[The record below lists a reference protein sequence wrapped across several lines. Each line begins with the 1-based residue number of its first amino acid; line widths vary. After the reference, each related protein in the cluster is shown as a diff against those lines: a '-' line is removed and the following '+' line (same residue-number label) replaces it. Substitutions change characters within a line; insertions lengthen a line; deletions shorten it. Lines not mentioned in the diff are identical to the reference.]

1 MTIQIQEYLIH
12 PSKAFNHPSIP
23 TIFHRMRVLQ
33 LHAEFFEYEPVTR
46 EIEEKYADQDVSLD
60 KVRLQDLV
68 VTLVAIEEGDDI
80 AIVKF
85 AAQDIKRYMQGI
97 KNNKLLIYPYSH
109 LSSNLASPQQA
120 LEIMNKMKEETMKE
134 DIEVKRAPFGW
145 TKSFS
150 VKVKAHPLAENF
162 RTYDK
167 SSITK
172 YSDKESGSLSK
183 IALNNSGTGI
193 SSALS
198 AEDSLRSQWF
208 VLKPD
213 GNMTPLKEYK
223 YSSNQS
229 NLKSLIS
236 YEIEKRRAVDEIPP
250 HVKLMRKLA
259 IADYEPASDSGNMR
273 FYPKGRL
280 IKSLIEQYVTK
291 MVSDYGGIEIET
303 PIMYD
308 SKHPSLESYFNRFPA
323 RQYNIATDHG
333 KHYFLRFAAC
343 FGQFLMAKDLL
354 ISYKNL
360 PLRLYEL
367 TRYSFRREKAG
378 EIVGLKRLRAFSMPD
393 CHAFCRNMEEAKSE
407 LLKRFDL
414 SITVLND
421 LGIST
426 SGDIEMAIRFTET
439 CFEENKDI
447 IIELARKFDRPVL
460 VELWKERFFYF
471 ILKWEFNFIDN
482 QGKASALSTDQIDIE
497 NSKRYN
503 ITFVDEDGSRKYPV
517 ILHNSPSGAIERVIY
532 ALLEKA
538 AKSSKTGEK
547 PTLPLWL
554 SPTQMRLIP
563 VTSNH
568 TAYCKEIADA
578 LSKKYIRV
586 DLDDRDE
593 SVGKKIRDAEMEWI
607 NYIVVIGDTEVE
619 ESKFQI
625 RDRLNP
631 NERRTMTIDGL
642 ADEITNKTADKPY
655 LPLNL
660 PMLLSKRPQF
670 TG

>member
-1 MTIQIQEYLIH
+1 M
-12 PSKAFNHPSIP
+12 A
-23 TIFHRMRVLQ
+23 
-33 LHAEFFEYEPVTR
+33 R
-46 EIEEKYADQDVSLD
+46 EIQAEYADQDVSQER
-60 KVRLQDLV
+60 VRFQDLV
-68 VTLVAIEEGDDI
+68 VVLIAVEEGDES
-80 AIVKF
+80 ATVLF
-85 AAQDIKRYMQGI
+85 AAKDIKQYMQRI

-120 LEIMNKMKEETMKE
+120 LEIMNMMKEETMKA
-134 DIEVKRAPFGW
+134 DIIVMRAPFGW

-162 RTYDK
+162 RIYDK
-167 SSITK
+167 DSISK
-172 YSDKESGSLSK
+172 YSDKVEVSQPSSISSDSRNGV
-183 IALNNSGTGI
+183 

-208 VLKPD
+208 VMKPD
-213 GNMTPLKEYK
+213 GEMIPLNEYR
-223 YSSNQS
+223 YSNDEF

-236 YEIEKRRAVDEIPP
+236 YDIEKRRAVDEIPP
-250 HVKLMRKLA
+250 HVRLMQKLG

-291 MVSDYGGIEIET
+291 MVTDYGGIEIET

-354 ISYKNL
+354 ISYKSL

-367 TRYSFRREKAG
+367 TRYSFRREKTG

-414 SITVLND
+414 SVAVLND

-426 SGDIEMAIRFTET
+426 STDIEMAIRFTED
-439 CFEENKDI
+439 CLRDNKDMI
-447 IIELARKFDRPVL
+447 VELARKFNRPVL
-460 VELWKERFFYF
+460 VEVWKERFFYF
-471 ILKWEFNFIDN
+471 ILKWEFNFLDN

-517 ILHNSPSGAIERVIY
+517 ILHNSPSGAIERVIF

-538 AKSSKTGEK
+538 AKNSRTGNK
-547 PTLPLWL
+547 PILPLWL
-554 SPTQMRLIP
+554 SPTQLRLIP
-563 VTSNH
+563 VASDH
-568 TAYCKEIADA
+568 IGYCQEIADVI
-578 LSKKYIRV
+578 SKKRIRT
-586 DLDDRDE
+586 DLDDRDL

-607 NYIVVIGDTEVE
+607 NYIIVIGDAEVKE
-619 ESKFQI
+619 EKFQV

-631 NERRTMTIDGL
+631 SERRILTIDEL
-642 ADEITNKTADKPY
+642 VNEITNKTADKPY

-660 PMLLSKRPQF
+660 PMLLTRRPQF
-670 TG
+670 VS

>member
-1 MTIQIQEYLIH
+1 M
-12 PSKAFNHPSIP
+12 
-23 TIFHRMRVLQ
+23 
-33 LHAEFFEYEPVTR
+33 
-46 EIEEKYADQDVSLD
+46 
-60 KVRLQDLV
+60 RLQDLV

-80 AIVKF
+80 SVVKF

-120 LEIMNKMKEETMKE
+120 LVIMNMMKEETMKE

-183 IALNNSGTGI
+183 TALNNSGTDI

-213 GNMTPLKEYK
+213 GNMIPLKEYK
-223 YSSNQS
+223 YLNNQS

-250 HVKLMRKLA
+250 HVKLMRKLV

-367 TRYSFRREKAG
+367 TRYSFRREKTG
-378 EIVGLKRLRAFSMPD
+378 EVVGLKRLRAFSMPD

-414 SITVLND
+414 STTVLND

-426 SGDIEMAIRFTET
+426 SSDIEMAIRFTEN
-439 CFEENKDI
+439 CFQENKDM

-471 ILKWEFNFIDN
+471 ILKWEFNFIDS

-503 ITFVDEDGSRKYPV
+503 ITFVDEDGSKKYPV

-568 TAYCKEIADA
+568 TAYCKEIADT

-619 ESKFQI
+619 EAKFQI
-625 RDRLNP
+625 RDRLNLS
-631 NERRTMTIDGL
+631 ERRTMTIDGL
-642 ADEITNKTADKPY
+642 ANEITNKTADKPY

>member
-1 MTIQIQEYLIH
+1 
-12 PSKAFNHPSIP
+12 
-23 TIFHRMRVLQ
+23 MRVLQ
-33 LHAEFFEYEPVTR
+33 LHAELFEYEPVTR
-46 EIEEKYADQDVSLD
+46 EIDEEYADQDVSLD

-80 AIVKF
+80 SVVKF
-85 AAQDIKRYMQGI
+85 AAQDIKRYLQGI

-120 LEIMNKMKEETMKE
+120 LEIMNRMKEETMKE

-172 YSDKESGSLSK
+172 YSDKESDSLSK
-183 IALNNSGTGI
+183 TALNSSDTGI

-213 GNMTPLKEYK
+213 GNMIPLKEYK
-223 YSSNQS
+223 YSNNQS

-291 MVSDYGGIEIET
+291 MVIDYGGIEIET

-367 TRYSFRREKAG
+367 TRYSFRREKTG
-378 EIVGLKRLRAFSMPD
+378 EVVGLKRLRAFSMPD

-414 SITVLND
+414 STTVLND

-426 SGDIEMAIRFTET
+426 SSDIEMAIRFTEN
-439 CFEENKDI
+439 CFQENKDM

-471 ILKWEFNFIDN
+471 ILKWEFNFIDS
-482 QGKASALSTDQIDIE
+482 QGKAAALSTDQIDIE

-503 ITFVDEDGSRKYPV
+503 ITFVDEDGSKKYPV

-568 TAYCKEIADA
+568 TAYCKEIADT

-607 NYIVVIGDTEVE
+607 NYIVVIGDTEVKE
-619 ESKFQI
+619 AKFQI

-631 NERRTMTIDGL
+631 SERRAMTIDGL

-670 TG
+670 TS

>member
-1 MTIQIQEYLIH
+1 
-12 PSKAFNHPSIP
+12 
-23 TIFHRMRVLQ
+23 MRVLQ
-33 LHAEFFEYEPVTR
+33 LHAELFEYEPVTR
-46 EIEEKYADQDVSLD
+46 EIDEEYADQDVSLD

-80 AIVKF
+80 SVVKF

-120 LEIMNKMKEETMKE
+120 LVIMNMMKEETMKE

-183 IALNNSGTGI
+183 TALNNSGTGI

-213 GNMTPLKEYK
+213 GIMIPLKEYK
-223 YSSNQS
+223 YSNNQS

-367 TRYSFRREKAG
+367 TRYSFRREKTG

-414 SITVLND
+414 STTVLND

-426 SGDIEMAIRFTET
+426 SGDIEMAIRFTEN
-439 CFEENKDI
+439 CFQENKDM

-471 ILKWEFNFIDN
+471 ILKWEFNFIDS
-482 QGKASALSTDQIDIE
+482 QGKAAALSTDQIDIE

-503 ITFVDEDGSRKYPV
+503 ITFVDEDGSKKYPV

-568 TAYCKEIADA
+568 TAYCKEIADT
-578 LSKKYIRV
+578 LSKKYVRV

-619 ESKFQI
+619 EAKFQI
-625 RDRLNP
+625 RDRLNLS
-631 NERRTMTIDGL
+631 ERRTMTIDGL
-642 ADEITNKTADKPY
+642 ADEIKNKTADKPY

>member
-1 MTIQIQEYLIH
+1 
-12 PSKAFNHPSIP
+12 
-23 TIFHRMRVLQ
+23 MRVLQ

-46 EIEEKYADQDVSLD
+46 EIEEKYADQDVSRD
-60 KVRLQDLV
+60 KVRFQDLV

-80 AIVKF
+80 AIVKI
-85 AAQDIKRYMQGI
+85 AAHDIKRYMQGI

-109 LSSNLASPQQA
+109 LSSNLASPQHA
-120 LEIMNKMKEETMKE
+120 LEIMNMMKEETMKE
-134 DIEVKRAPFGW
+134 DIEVDRAPFGW

-167 SSITK
+167 SSITQ

-213 GNMTPLKEYK
+213 GNMIPLKEYK
-223 YSSNQS
+223 YLSNQS

-367 TRYSFRREKAG
+367 TRYSFRREKTG
-378 EIVGLKRLRAFSMPD
+378 EVVGLKRLRAFSMPD
-393 CHAFCRNMEEAKSE
+393 CHAFCRDMKEAKSE

-414 SITVLND
+414 STTVLND

-439 CFEENKDI
+439 CLQENKDM

-538 AKSSKTGEK
+538 AKSSKTGNK
-547 PTLPLWL
+547 PMLPLWL

-607 NYIVVIGDTEVE
+607 NYIVVIGDTEVVE
-619 ESKFQI
+619 AKFQI

-631 NERRTMTIDGL
+631 NKRRNMTIDGL

>member
-1 MTIQIQEYLIH
+1 
-12 PSKAFNHPSIP
+12 
-23 TIFHRMRVLQ
+23 MRVLQ
-33 LHAEFFEYEPVTR
+33 LHAELFEYEPVTR
-46 EIEEKYADQDVSLD
+46 EIDEEYADQDVSLD

-80 AIVKF
+80 SVVKF

-120 LEIMNKMKEETMKE
+120 LAIMNMMKEETMKE

-183 IALNNSGTGI
+183 TALNNSGTGI

-213 GNMTPLKEYK
+213 GNMIPLKEYK
-223 YSSNQS
+223 YLNNQS

-367 TRYSFRREKAG
+367 TRYSFRREKTG
-378 EIVGLKRLRAFSMPD
+378 EVVGLKRLRAFSMPD

-414 SITVLND
+414 STTVLND

-426 SGDIEMAIRFTET
+426 SSDIEMAIRFTEN
-439 CFEENKDI
+439 CFQENKDM

-471 ILKWEFNFIDN
+471 ILKWEFNFIDS

-503 ITFVDEDGSRKYPV
+503 ITFVDEDGSKKYPV

-547 PTLPLWL
+547 PILPLWL

-568 TAYCKEIADA
+568 TAYCKEIADT

-619 ESKFQI
+619 EAKFQI
-625 RDRLNP
+625 RDRLNLS
-631 NERRTMTIDGL
+631 ERRTMTIDGL
-642 ADEITNKTADKPY
+642 ANEITNKTADKPY

>member
-1 MTIQIQEYLIH
+1 
-12 PSKAFNHPSIP
+12 
-23 TIFHRMRVLQ
+23 MRVLQ
-33 LHAEFFEYEPVTR
+33 LHTEFFEYEPVAR
-46 EIEEKYADQDVSLD
+46 EIQEKYADQDVSREP
-60 KVRLQDLV
+60 VRLQDLV
-68 VTLVAIEEGDDI
+68 VILVAVEEGDEL
-80 AIVKF
+80 AIVKA
-85 AAQDIKRYMQGI
+85 AAQDIKEYMQRI

-120 LEIMNKMKEETMKE
+120 LEIISLLKEVTMKE
-134 DIEVKRAPFGW
+134 DIEVRRAPFGW

-162 RTYDK
+162 RIYDK

-172 YSDKESGSLSK
+172 DSDKEDSSLSNT
-183 IALNNSGTGI
+183 ALINAGTPI

-208 VLKPD
+208 VMKPD
-213 GNMTPLKEYK
+213 GDMIPLNEYQ
-223 YSSNQS
+223 YSNKQI
-229 NLKSLIS
+229 NLKSLIR
-236 YEIEKRRAVDEIPP
+236 YEIEKRRIVDEIPP
-250 HVKLMRKLA
+250 HVKLMRKLG

-291 MVSDYGGIEIET
+291 MVREYGGIEIET

-367 TRYSFRREKAG
+367 TRYSFRREKTG
-378 EIVGLKRLRAFSMPD
+378 ELVGLKRLRAFSMPD
-393 CHAFCRNMEEAKSE
+393 CHAFCRDMKEAKSE

-414 SITVLND
+414 STTVLND

-426 SGDIEMAIRFTET
+426 SNDIEMAIRFTED
-439 CFEENKDI
+439 CLRDNKDM
-447 IIELARKFDRPVL
+447 IIELARKFNRPVL
-460 VELWKERFFYF
+460 VEVWKERFFYF

-517 ILHNSPSGAIERVIY
+517 ILHNSPSGAIERVIF

-538 AKSSKTGEK
+538 AKSSKTGDK

-554 SPTQMRLIP
+554 SPTQLRLIP
-563 VTSNH
+563 VTSSH
-568 TAYCKEIADA
+568 TGYCKEISDA
-578 LSKKYIRV
+578 ISNKSIRV
-586 DLDDRDE
+586 DIDDRDE
-593 SVGKKIRDAEMEWI
+593 SVGKKIRDAEMEWV
-607 NYIVVIGDTEVE
+607 NYIVVIGDSEVE
-619 ESKFQI
+619 EARFQI

-631 NERRTMTIDGL
+631 NERRTMTMDGL
-642 ADEITNKTADKPY
+642 VNEITNKTVDKPY

-660 PMLLSKRPQF
+660 PLLLSKRPQF
-670 TG
+670 VS

>member
-1 MTIQIQEYLIH
+1 
-12 PSKAFNHPSIP
+12 
-23 TIFHRMRVLQ
+23 MRVLQ
-33 LHAEFFEYEPVTR
+33 LHAEFFEYEPVAR
-46 EIEEKYADQDVSLD
+46 EIQAKYADQNVSQEE
-60 KVRLQDLV
+60 VRLQDLV
-68 VTLVAIEEGDDI
+68 VILVAVEEGDEL
-80 AIVKF
+80 AIVKA
-85 AAQDIKRYMQGI
+85 AAQDIKEYMRRI

-120 LEIMNKMKEETMKE
+120 LEIMNLMKEETRKE
-134 DIEVKRAPFGW
+134 DIEVRRAPFGW

-162 RTYDK
+162 RIYDK

-172 YSDKESGSLSK
+172 YSDEEGSSLSK
-183 IALNNSGTGI
+183 TALIDDETAI

-198 AEDSLRSQWF
+198 AEDSLRSKWF
-208 VLKPD
+208 VMKPD
-213 GNMTPLKEYK
+213 GEMIPLNEYQ
-223 YSSNQS
+223 YSNNQI
-229 NLKSLIS
+229 NLKSLIR
-236 YEIEKRRAVDEIPP
+236 YEIEKRRTVDEIPP
-250 HVKLMRKLA
+250 HVKLMRKLG

-291 MVSDYGGIEIET
+291 MVTAYGGIEIET

-367 TRYSFRREKAG
+367 TRYSFRREKTG
-378 EIVGLKRLRAFSMPD
+378 ELVGLKRLRAFSMPD
-393 CHAFCRNMEEAKSE
+393 CHAFCRDMQEAKSE

-414 SITVLND
+414 STTVLNE

-426 SGDIEMAIRFTET
+426 SNDIEMAIRFTEASLRD
-439 CFEENKDI
+439 NKDM
-447 IIELARKFDRPVL
+447 IIELSRKFNRPVL
-460 VELWKERFFYF
+460 VEVWNERFFYF

-497 NSKRYN
+497 NSERYN

-517 ILHNSPSGAIERVIY
+517 ILHNSPSGAIERVIF

-538 AKSSKTGEK
+538 AKSSKTGNK

-568 TAYCKEIADA
+568 TGYCKEIADA
-578 LSKKYIRV
+578 ISNKSIRV
-586 DLDDRDE
+586 DIDDRDE

-607 NYIVVIGDTEVE
+607 NYIVVVGDTEVE
-619 ESKFQI
+619 EARFQI

-631 NERRTMTIDGL
+631 SERMTMTMDGL
-642 ADEITNKTADKPY
+642 VNEITNKTADKPY

-660 PMLLSKRPQF
+660 PLLLSKRPQF
-670 TG
+670 AS

>member
-1 MTIQIQEYLIH
+1 
-12 PSKAFNHPSIP
+12 
-23 TIFHRMRVLQ
+23 MRVLQ
-33 LHAEFFEYEPVTR
+33 LHAELFEYEPVTR
-46 EIEEKYADQDVSLD
+46 EIDEEYADQDVSLD

-80 AIVKF
+80 SVVKF

-120 LEIMNKMKEETMKE
+120 LAIMNMMKEETMKE

-183 IALNNSGTGI
+183 TALNNSGTGI

-208 VLKPD
+208 VLKPE
-213 GNMTPLKEYK
+213 GNMIPLKEYK
-223 YSSNQS
+223 YLNNQS

-236 YEIEKRRAVDEIPP
+236 YEIDKRRAVDEIPP

-367 TRYSFRREKAG
+367 TRYSFRREKTG
-378 EIVGLKRLRAFSMPD
+378 EVVGLKRLRAFSMPD

-414 SITVLND
+414 STTVLND

-426 SGDIEMAIRFTET
+426 SSDIEMAIRFTEN
-439 CFEENKDI
+439 CYQENKDM

-471 ILKWEFNFIDN
+471 ILKWEFNFIDS

-503 ITFVDEDGSRKYPV
+503 ITFVDEDGSKKYPV

-532 ALLEKA
+532 ALLEKG

-568 TAYCKEIADA
+568 TAYCKEIADT

-586 DLDDRDE
+586 DLDDREE

-619 ESKFQI
+619 EAKFQI

-631 NERRTMTIDGL
+631 SERRTMTIDGL

>member
-1 MTIQIQEYLIH
+1 
-12 PSKAFNHPSIP
+12 
-23 TIFHRMRVLQ
+23 MRVLQ
-33 LHAEFFEYEPVTR
+33 LHAELFEYEPVTR
-46 EIEEKYADQDVSLD
+46 EIDEEYADQDVSLD

-80 AIVKF
+80 SVVKF

-120 LEIMNKMKEETMKE
+120 LAIMNMMKEETMKE
-134 DIEVKRAPFGW
+134 NIEVKRAPFGW

-183 IALNNSGTGI
+183 TALNNSGTGI

-213 GNMTPLKEYK
+213 GNMIPLKEYK
-223 YSSNQS
+223 YLNNQS

-367 TRYSFRREKAG
+367 TRYSFRREKTG
-378 EIVGLKRLRAFSMPD
+378 EVVGLKRLRAFSMPD

-414 SITVLND
+414 STTVLND

-426 SGDIEMAIRFTET
+426 SSDIEMAIRFTEN
-439 CFEENKDI
+439 CFQENKDM

-471 ILKWEFNFIDN
+471 ILKWEFNFIDS

-503 ITFVDEDGSRKYPV
+503 ITFVDEDGSKKYPV

-568 TAYCKEIADA
+568 TAYCKEIADT

-619 ESKFQI
+619 EAKFQI
-625 RDRLNP
+625 RDRLNLS
-631 NERRTMTIDGL
+631 ERRTMTIDGL
-642 ADEITNKTADKPY
+642 ANEITNKTADKPY

>member
-1 MTIQIQEYLIH
+1 
-12 PSKAFNHPSIP
+12 
-23 TIFHRMRVLQ
+23 MRVLQ
-33 LHAEFFEYEPVTR
+33 LHAELFEYEPVTR
-46 EIEEKYADQDVSLD
+46 EIDEEYADQDVSLD

-80 AIVKF
+80 SVVKF

-120 LEIMNKMKEETMKE
+120 LAIMNMMKEETMKE

-172 YSDKESGSLSK
+172 YSDKEGGSLSK
-183 IALNNSGTGI
+183 TALNNSGTGI

-213 GNMTPLKEYK
+213 GNMIPLKEYK
-223 YSSNQS
+223 YLNNQS

-367 TRYSFRREKAG
+367 TRYSFRREKTG
-378 EIVGLKRLRAFSMPD
+378 EVVGLKRLRAFSMPD

-414 SITVLND
+414 STTVLND

-426 SGDIEMAIRFTET
+426 SSDIEMAIRFTEN
-439 CFEENKDI
+439 CFQENKDM

-471 ILKWEFNFIDN
+471 ILKWEFNFIDS

-503 ITFVDEDGSRKYPV
+503 ITFVDEDGSKKYPV

-568 TAYCKEIADA
+568 TAYCKEIADT

-619 ESKFQI
+619 EAKFQI
-625 RDRLNP
+625 RDRLNLS
-631 NERRTMTIDGL
+631 ERRTMTIDGL

>member
-1 MTIQIQEYLIH
+1 
-12 PSKAFNHPSIP
+12 
-23 TIFHRMRVLQ
+23 MRVLQ

-46 EIEEKYADQDVSLD
+46 EIDEEYADQDVSLD

-80 AIVKF
+80 SVVKF

-120 LEIMNKMKEETMKE
+120 LVIMNMMKEETMKE

-183 IALNNSGTGI
+183 TALNNSGAGI

-213 GNMTPLKEYK
+213 GNMIPLKEYK
-223 YSSNQS
+223 YLNNQS

-291 MVSDYGGIEIET
+291 MVCDYGGIEIET

-367 TRYSFRREKAG
+367 TRYSFRREKTG
-378 EIVGLKRLRAFSMPD
+378 EVVGLKRLRAFSMPD

-414 SITVLND
+414 STTVLND

-426 SGDIEMAIRFTET
+426 SSDIEMAIRFTEN
-439 CFEENKDI
+439 CFQENKDM

-471 ILKWEFNFIDN
+471 ILKWEFNFIDS

-503 ITFVDEDGSRKYPV
+503 ITFVDEDGSKKYPV

-568 TAYCKEIADA
+568 TAYCKEIADT

-619 ESKFQI
+619 EAKFQI
-625 RDRLNP
+625 RDRLNLS
-631 NERRTMTIDGL
+631 ERRTMTIDGL

>member
-1 MTIQIQEYLIH
+1 M
-12 PSKAFNHPSIP
+12 
-23 TIFHRMRVLQ
+23 IFPLSN
-33 LHAEFFEYEPVTR
+33 LLP
-46 EIEEKYADQDVSLD
+46 
-60 KVRLQDLV
+60 
-68 VTLVAIEEGDDI
+68 
-80 AIVKF
+80 
-85 AAQDIKRYMQGI
+85 QDIKRYMQGI

-120 LEIMNKMKEETMKE
+120 LAIMNMMKEETMKE

-183 IALNNSGTGI
+183 TALNNSGTGI

-213 GNMTPLKEYK
+213 GNMIPLKEYK
-223 YSSNQS
+223 YLNNQS

-333 KHYFLRFAAC
+333 KHYFLRFATC

-367 TRYSFRREKAG
+367 TRYSFRREKTG
-378 EIVGLKRLRAFSMPD
+378 EVVGLKRLRAFSMPD

-414 SITVLND
+414 STTVLND

-426 SGDIEMAIRFTET
+426 SSDIEMAIRFTEN
-439 CFEENKDI
+439 CFQENKDM

-471 ILKWEFNFIDN
+471 ILKWEFNFIDS

-503 ITFVDEDGSRKYPV
+503 ITFVDEDGSKKYPV

-568 TAYCKEIADA
+568 TAYCKEIADT

-619 ESKFQI
+619 EAKFQI
-625 RDRLNP
+625 RDRLNLS
-631 NERRTMTIDGL
+631 ERRTMTIDGL

>member
-1 MTIQIQEYLIH
+1 
-12 PSKAFNHPSIP
+12 
-23 TIFHRMRVLQ
+23 MRVLQ
-33 LHAEFFEYEPVTR
+33 LHAELFEYEPVTR
-46 EIEEKYADQDVSLD
+46 EIDEEYADQDVSLD

-80 AIVKF
+80 SVVKF

-120 LEIMNKMKEETMKE
+120 LAIMNMMKEETMKE

-183 IALNNSGTGI
+183 TALNNSGTGI

-213 GNMTPLKEYK
+213 GNMIPLKEYK
-223 YSSNQS
+223 YLNNQS

-367 TRYSFRREKAG
+367 TRYSFRRKKTG
-378 EIVGLKRLRAFSMPD
+378 EVVGLKRLRAFSMPD

-414 SITVLND
+414 STTVLND

-426 SGDIEMAIRFTET
+426 SSDIEMAIRFTEN
-439 CFEENKDI
+439 CFQENKDM

-471 ILKWEFNFIDN
+471 ILKWEFNFIDS

-503 ITFVDEDGSRKYPV
+503 ITFVDEDGSKKYPV

-568 TAYCKEIADA
+568 TAYCKEIADT

-619 ESKFQI
+619 EAKFQI
-625 RDRLNP
+625 RDRLNLS
-631 NERRTMTIDGL
+631 ERRTMTIDGL
-642 ADEITNKTADKPY
+642 ANEITNKTADKPY

>member
-1 MTIQIQEYLIH
+1 
-12 PSKAFNHPSIP
+12 
-23 TIFHRMRVLQ
+23 MRVLQ
-33 LHAEFFEYEPVTR
+33 LHAEFFEYEPVAR
-46 EIEEKYADQDVSLD
+46 EIEEKYADQDVSCD
-60 KVRLQDLV
+60 KVRFQDLV

-80 AIVKF
+80 AIVKI
-85 AAQDIKRYMQGI
+85 AAHDIKRYMQGI

-109 LSSNLASPQQA
+109 LSSNLASPQHA
-120 LEIMNKMKEETMKE
+120 LEIMNMMKEETMKE
-134 DIEVKRAPFGW
+134 DIEVNRAPFGW

-167 SSITK
+167 GSITQ

-193 SSALS
+193 STALS

-213 GNMTPLKEYK
+213 GNMIPLKEYK

-229 NLKSLIS
+229 NLKSLIN

-367 TRYSFRREKAG
+367 TRYSFRREKTG
-378 EIVGLKRLRAFSMPD
+378 EVVGLKRLRAFSMPD
-393 CHAFCRNMEEAKSE
+393 CHAFCRDIKEAKSE

-414 SITVLND
+414 STTVLND

-439 CFEENKDI
+439 CLQENKDM

-554 SPTQMRLIP
+554 SPTQTRLIP

-568 TAYCKEIADA
+568 TAYCKEIADT
-578 LSKKYIRV
+578 LTKKYIRV

-593 SVGKKIRDAEMEWI
+593 SVGKKIRDAEMDWI

-642 ADEITNKTADKPY
+642 ADEITNKTAGKPY

>member
-1 MTIQIQEYLIH
+1 
-12 PSKAFNHPSIP
+12 
-23 TIFHRMRVLQ
+23 MRVLQ
-33 LHAEFFEYEPVTR
+33 LHAELFEYEPVTR
-46 EIEEKYADQDVSLD
+46 EIDEEYADQDVSLD

-80 AIVKF
+80 SVVKF

-120 LEIMNKMKEETMKE
+120 LAIMNMMKEETMKE
-134 DIEVKRAPFGW
+134 NIEVKRAPFGW

-183 IALNNSGTGI
+183 TALNNSGTGI
-193 SSALS
+193 SSAVS

-213 GNMTPLKEYK
+213 GNMIPLKEYK
-223 YSSNQS
+223 YLNNQS

-367 TRYSFRREKAG
+367 TRYSFRREKTG
-378 EIVGLKRLRAFSMPD
+378 EVVGLKRLRAFSMPD

-414 SITVLND
+414 STTVLND

-426 SGDIEMAIRFTET
+426 SSDIEMAIRFTEN
-439 CFEENKDI
+439 CFQENKDM

-471 ILKWEFNFIDN
+471 ILKWEFNFIDS

-503 ITFVDEDGSRKYPV
+503 ITFVDEDGSKKYPV

-568 TAYCKEIADA
+568 TAYCKEIADT

-619 ESKFQI
+619 EEKFQI
-625 RDRLNP
+625 RDRLNLSG
-631 NERRTMTIDGL
+631 RRTMTIDGL
-642 ADEITNKTADKPY
+642 ANEITNKTADKPY

>member
-1 MTIQIQEYLIH
+1 MKPEGNLI
-12 PSKAFNHPSIP
+12 P
-23 TIFHRMRVLQ
+23 
-33 LHAEFFEYEPVTR
+33 
-46 EIEEKYADQDVSLD
+46 
-60 KVRLQDLV
+60 
-68 VTLVAIEEGDDI
+68 
-80 AIVKF
+80 
-85 AAQDIKRYMQGI
+85 
-97 KNNKLLIYPYSH
+97 
-109 LSSNLASPQQA
+109 LS
-120 LEIMNKMKEETMKE
+120 
-134 DIEVKRAPFGW
+134 
-145 TKSFS
+145 
-150 VKVKAHPLAENF
+150 
-162 RTYDK
+162 
-167 SSITK
+167 
-172 YSDKESGSLSK
+172 
-183 IALNNSGTGI
+183 
-193 SSALS
+193 
-198 AEDSLRSQWF
+198 
-208 VLKPD
+208 
-213 GNMTPLKEYK
+213 EYK
-223 YSSNQS
+223 YSNKQI
-229 NLKSLIS
+229 NLNNLIK

-250 HVKLMRKLA
+250 HVKLMRKLG

-291 MVSDYGGIEIET
+291 MVRDYGGIEIET

-323 RQYNIATDHG
+323 RQYNIAADHG

-367 TRYSFRREKAG
+367 TRYSFRREKTG

-393 CHAFCRNMEEAKSE
+393 CHAFCRDMEEAKLE

-414 SITVLND
+414 STTVLND

-426 SGDIEMAIRFTET
+426 TSDIEMAVRFTEA
-439 CFEENKDI
+439 CLHDNKDM
-447 IIELARKFDRPVL
+447 IIELARKFNRPVL
-460 VELWKERFFYF
+460 VEVWKERFFYF

-503 ITFVDEDGSRKYPV
+503 ITYVDEDGSRKYPV

-538 AKSSKTGEK
+538 AKSSKTGSK
-547 PTLPLWL
+547 SSLPLWL
-554 SPTQMRLIP
+554 SPTQLRLIP

-568 TAYCKEIADA
+568 IGYCTELADA
-578 LSKKYIRV
+578 ISSKHVRV

-607 NYIVVIGDTEVE
+607 NYIVVIGDTEVKE
-619 ESKFQI
+619 AKIQV
-625 RDRLNP
+625 RDRLAP
-631 NERRTMTIDGL
+631 SERRTMTMDSL
-642 ADEITNKTADKPY
+642 VNEIAIRTADKPY
-655 LPLNL
+655 MPLNL

-670 TG
+670 VS

>member
-1 MTIQIQEYLIH
+1 
-12 PSKAFNHPSIP
+12 
-23 TIFHRMRVLQ
+23 MRVLQ
-33 LHAEFFEYEPVTR
+33 LHAELFEYEPVTR
-46 EIEEKYADQDVSLD
+46 EIDEEYADQDVSLD

-80 AIVKF
+80 SVVKF

-120 LEIMNKMKEETMKE
+120 LAIMNMMKEETMKE

-183 IALNNSGTGI
+183 TALNNSGTGI

-213 GNMTPLKEYK
+213 GNMIPLKEYK
-223 YSSNQS
+223 YLNNQS

-367 TRYSFRREKAG
+367 TRYSFRREKTG
-378 EIVGLKRLRAFSMPD
+378 EVVGLKRLRAFSMPD

-414 SITVLND
+414 STTVLND

-426 SGDIEMAIRFTET
+426 SSDIEMAIRFTEN
-439 CFEENKDI
+439 CFQENKDM

-471 ILKWEFNFIDN
+471 ILKWEFNFIDS

-503 ITFVDEDGSRKYPV
+503 ITFVDEDGSKKYPV

-568 TAYCKEIADA
+568 TAYCKEIADT
-578 LSKKYIRV
+578 LSKKHIRV

-619 ESKFQI
+619 EAKFQI
-625 RDRLNP
+625 RDRLNLS
-631 NERRTMTIDGL
+631 ERRTMTIDGL
-642 ADEITNKTADKPY
+642 ANEITNKTADKPY

>member
-1 MTIQIQEYLIH
+1 
-12 PSKAFNHPSIP
+12 
-23 TIFHRMRVLQ
+23 MRVLQ
-33 LHAEFFEYEPVTR
+33 LHAELFEYEPVTR
-46 EIEEKYADQDVSLD
+46 EIDEEYADQDVSLD

-80 AIVKF
+80 SVVKF

-120 LEIMNKMKEETMKE
+120 LAIMNMMKEETMKE

-183 IALNNSGTGI
+183 TALNNSGTGM

-213 GNMTPLKEYK
+213 GNMIPLKEYK
-223 YSSNQS
+223 YLNNQS

-236 YEIEKRRAVDEIPP
+236 YEIDKRRAVDEIPP

-367 TRYSFRREKAG
+367 TRYSFRREKTG
-378 EIVGLKRLRAFSMPD
+378 EVVGLKRLRAFSMPD
-393 CHAFCRNMEEAKSE
+393 CHAFCRNMVEAKSE

-414 SITVLND
+414 STTVLND

-426 SGDIEMAIRFTET
+426 SSDIEMAIRFTEN
-439 CFEENKDI
+439 CYQENKDM

-471 ILKWEFNFIDN
+471 ILKWEFNFIDS

-503 ITFVDEDGSRKYPV
+503 ITFVDEDGSKKYPV

-568 TAYCKEIADA
+568 TAYCKEIADT

-586 DLDDRDE
+586 DLDDREE

-619 ESKFQI
+619 EAKFQI

-631 NERRTMTIDGL
+631 SERRTMPIDGL

>member
-1 MTIQIQEYLIH
+1 
-12 PSKAFNHPSIP
+12 
-23 TIFHRMRVLQ
+23 MRVLQ
-33 LHAEFFEYEPVTR
+33 LHAEFFEYEPVSR
-46 EIEEKYADQDVSLD
+46 EIQEKYADQDVSRET
-60 KVRLQDLV
+60 VRLQDLV
-68 VTLVAIEEGDDI
+68 VILVAVEEGDEL
-80 AIVKF
+80 AIVRA
-85 AAQDIKRYMQGI
+85 AAQDIKEYMRRI

-120 LEIMNKMKEETMKE
+120 LEIMNLMKEETMKE
-134 DIEVKRAPFGW
+134 DIEVRRAPFGW

-162 RTYDK
+162 RIYDK

-172 YSDKESGSLSK
+172 YSDKEGSSLSNT
-183 IALNNSGTGI
+183 ALTNAGTAI

-208 VLKPD
+208 VMKPD
-213 GNMTPLKEYK
+213 GEMIPLKEYQ
-223 YSSNQS
+223 YSNKQI
-229 NLKSLIS
+229 NLKSLIR
-236 YEIEKRRAVDEIPP
+236 YEIEKRRTVDETPP
-250 HVKLMRKLA
+250 HVKLMRKLG

-291 MVSDYGGIEIET
+291 MVRDYGGIEIET

-367 TRYSFRREKAG
+367 TRYSFRREKTG
-378 EIVGLKRLRAFSMPD
+378 ELVGLKRLRAFSMPD
-393 CHAFCRNMEEAKSE
+393 CHAFCRDMKEAKSE

-414 SITVLND
+414 STTVLND

-426 SGDIEMAIRFTET
+426 TNDIEMAIRFTED
-439 CFEENKDI
+439 CLRDNKDM
-447 IIELARKFDRPVL
+447 IIELVRKFNRPVL
-460 VELWKERFFYF
+460 VEVWKERFFYF
-471 ILKWEFNFIDN
+471 ILKWEFNYIDN

-517 ILHNSPSGAIERVIY
+517 ILHNSPSGAIERVIF

-538 AKSSKTGEK
+538 AKSSKTGDK

-554 SPTQMRLIP
+554 SPTHMRLIP

-568 TAYCKEIADA
+568 TGYCKEIADA
-578 LSKKYIRV
+578 ISNKPVRV
-586 DLDDRDE
+586 DIDDRDE

-607 NYIVVIGDTEVE
+607 NYIVVVGDTEVE
-619 ESKFQI
+619 EARFQI

-631 NERRTMTIDGL
+631 SERKTMTMDGL
-642 ADEITNKTADKPY
+642 VTEITNKTADKPY
-655 LPLNL
+655 QPLNL
-660 PMLLSKRPQF
+660 HLLLSKRPQF
-670 TG
+670 VS

>member
-1 MTIQIQEYLIH
+1 
-12 PSKAFNHPSIP
+12 
-23 TIFHRMRVLQ
+23 MRVLQ
-33 LHAEFFEYEPVTR
+33 LHAELFEYEPVTR
-46 EIEEKYADQDVSLD
+46 EIDEEYADQDVSLD

-80 AIVKF
+80 SVVKF

-120 LEIMNKMKEETMKE
+120 LAIMNMMKEETMKE

-183 IALNNSGTGI
+183 TALNNSGTGI

-213 GNMTPLKEYK
+213 GNMIPLKEYK
-223 YSSNQS
+223 YLNNQS

-367 TRYSFRREKAG
+367 TRYSFRREKTG
-378 EIVGLKRLRAFSMPD
+378 EVVGLKRLRAFSMPD

-414 SITVLND
+414 STTVLND

-426 SGDIEMAIRFTET
+426 SSDIEMAIRFTEN
-439 CFEENKDI
+439 CFQENKDM

-471 ILKWEFNFIDN
+471 ILKWEFNFIDS

-503 ITFVDEDGSRKYPV
+503 ISFVDEDGSKKYPV

-568 TAYCKEIADA
+568 TAYCKEIADT

-619 ESKFQI
+619 EAKFQI
-625 RDRLNP
+625 RDRLNLS
-631 NERRTMTIDGL
+631 ERRTMTIDGL

>member
-1 MTIQIQEYLIH
+1 
-12 PSKAFNHPSIP
+12 
-23 TIFHRMRVLQ
+23 MRVLQ
-33 LHAEFFEYEPVTR
+33 LHAELFEYEPVTR
-46 EIEEKYADQDVSLD
+46 EIDEEYADQDVSLD

-80 AIVKF
+80 SVVKF

-120 LEIMNKMKEETMKE
+120 LAIMNMMKEETMKE
-134 DIEVKRAPFGW
+134 GIEVKRAPFGW

-172 YSDKESGSLSK
+172 YSDKESGSLSMT
-183 IALNNSGTGI
+183 ALNNSGTGI

-213 GNMTPLKEYK
+213 GNMIPLKEYK
-223 YSSNQS
+223 YLNNQS

-367 TRYSFRREKAG
+367 TRYSFRREKTG
-378 EIVGLKRLRAFSMPD
+378 EVVGLKRLRAFSMPD

-414 SITVLND
+414 STTVLND

-426 SGDIEMAIRFTET
+426 SSDIEMAIRFTEN
-439 CFEENKDI
+439 CFQENKDM

-471 ILKWEFNFIDN
+471 ILKWEFNFIDS

-503 ITFVDEDGSRKYPV
+503 ISFVDEDGSKKYPV

-568 TAYCKEIADA
+568 TAYCKEIADT

-619 ESKFQI
+619 EAKFQI
-625 RDRLNP
+625 RDRLNLS
-631 NERRTMTIDGL
+631 ERRTMTIDGL

>member
-1 MTIQIQEYLIH
+1 
-12 PSKAFNHPSIP
+12 
-23 TIFHRMRVLQ
+23 MRVLQ
-33 LHAEFFEYEPVTR
+33 LHAELFEYEPVTR
-46 EIEEKYADQDVSLD
+46 EIDEEYADQDVSLD

-80 AIVKF
+80 SVVKF

-120 LEIMNKMKEETMKE
+120 LAIMNMMKEETMKE

-183 IALNNSGTGI
+183 TALNNSGTGI

-213 GNMTPLKEYK
+213 GNMIPLKEYK
-223 YSSNQS
+223 YLNNQS

-367 TRYSFRREKAG
+367 TRYSFRREKTG
-378 EIVGLKRLRAFSMPD
+378 EVVGLKRLRAFSMPD

-414 SITVLND
+414 STTVLND

-426 SGDIEMAIRFTET
+426 SSDIEMAIRFTEN
-439 CFEENKDI
+439 CFQENKDM

-471 ILKWEFNFIDN
+471 ILKWEFNFIDS

-503 ITFVDEDGSRKYPV
+503 ITFVDEDGSKKYPV

-568 TAYCKEIADA
+568 TAYCKEIADT

-586 DLDDRDE
+586 DLDDREE

-619 ESKFQI
+619 EAKFQI

-631 NERRTMTIDGL
+631 SERRTMTIDGL

-660 PMLLSKRPQF
+660 PMLVSKRPQF

>member
-1 MTIQIQEYLIH
+1 
-12 PSKAFNHPSIP
+12 
-23 TIFHRMRVLQ
+23 MRILQ
-33 LHAEFFEYEPVTR
+33 LHAEFFEYEPVAR
-46 EIEEKYADQDVSLD
+46 EIQEKYADRDVSREQV
-60 KVRLQDLV
+60 KFQDLV
-68 VTLVAIEEGDDI
+68 VILVAVEEGDELTV
-80 AIVKF
+80 VKF
-85 AAQDIKRYMQGI
+85 AAKDIKQYMRRI
-97 KNNKLLIYPYSH
+97 KSNKLLIYPYSH

-120 LEIMNKMKEETMKE
+120 LEIINLMKEETMKE
-134 DIEVKRAPFGW
+134 HIVVSRAPFGW

-150 VKVKAHPLAENF
+150 VKIKAHPLAENF
-162 RTYDK
+162 RIYDK
-167 SSITK
+167 STISK
-172 YSDKESGSLSK
+172 YSDKEGIPFSN
-183 IALNNSGTGI
+183 IELNNEGAGI
-193 SSALS
+193 SDALS
-198 AEDSLRSQWF
+198 AEDSLQSQWF
-208 VLKPD
+208 VMKPD
-213 GNMTPLKEYK
+213 GNMISLNEYK
-223 YSSNQS
+223 YSSNQL
-229 NLKSLIS
+229 NFKSLIT
-236 YEIEKRRAVDEIPP
+236 YEIDKRRAVDEIPP
-250 HVKLMRKLA
+250 HVKLMRKLG

-291 MVSDYGGIEIET
+291 MVIDYGGIEIET

-367 TRYSFRREKAG
+367 TRYSFRREKTG

-393 CHAFCRNMEEAKSE
+393 CHAFCRDMEEAKSE

-414 SITVLND
+414 STTVLNG

-426 SGDIEMAIRFTET
+426 TNDIEMAVRFTEA
-439 CFEENKDI
+439 CLHDNKGT
-447 IIELARKFDRPVL
+447 IIELARRFNRPVL
-460 VELWKERFFYF
+460 VEVWKERFFYF

-503 ITFVDEDGSRKYPV
+503 ITYVDENGARKYPV

-538 AKSSKTGEK
+538 AKSSKTGVK

-563 VTSNH
+563 VTSSH
-568 TAYCKEIADA
+568 TGYCKEIANR
-578 LSKKYIRV
+578 LSNNRIRV

-607 NYIVVIGDTEVE
+607 NYIIVIGDTEVE
-619 ESKFQI
+619 QARYQI
-625 RDRLNP
+625 RNRLDP
-631 NERRTMTIDGL
+631 NERMTMTLESLIE
-642 ADEITNKTADKPY
+642 EISNKTADKPY

-670 TG
+670 VS

>member
-1 MTIQIQEYLIH
+1 
-12 PSKAFNHPSIP
+12 
-23 TIFHRMRVLQ
+23 MRVLQ
-33 LHAEFFEYEPVTR
+33 LHAELFEYEPVTR
-46 EIEEKYADQDVSLD
+46 EIDEEYADQDVSLD

-80 AIVKF
+80 SVVKF

-120 LEIMNKMKEETMKE
+120 LAIMNMMKEETMKE

-183 IALNNSGTGI
+183 TALNNSGTGI

-213 GNMTPLKEYK
+213 GNMIPLKEYK
-223 YSSNQS
+223 YLNNQS

-291 MVSDYGGIEIET
+291 MVIDYGGIEIET

-367 TRYSFRREKAG
+367 TRYSFRREKTG
-378 EIVGLKRLRAFSMPD
+378 EVVGLKRLRAFSMPD

-414 SITVLND
+414 STTVLND

-426 SGDIEMAIRFTET
+426 SSDIEMAIRFTEN
-439 CFEENKDI
+439 CYQENKDM

-471 ILKWEFNFIDN
+471 ILKWEFNFIDS

-503 ITFVDEDGSRKYPV
+503 ITFVDEDGSKKYPV

-568 TAYCKEIADA
+568 TAYCKEIADT

-586 DLDDRDE
+586 DLDDREE

-619 ESKFQI
+619 EAKFQI
-625 RDRLNP
+625 RDRLNLS
-631 NERRTMTIDGL
+631 ERRTMTIDGL
-642 ADEITNKTADKPY
+642 ADEITNKTTDKPY

>member
-1 MTIQIQEYLIH
+1 
-12 PSKAFNHPSIP
+12 
-23 TIFHRMRVLQ
+23 MRVLQ
-33 LHAEFFEYEPVTR
+33 LHADFFEYEPVAR
-46 EIEEKYADQDVSLD
+46 EIQEEYADQAVSREKVSLH
-60 KVRLQDLV
+60 DLV
-68 VTLVAIEEGDDI
+68 VILVAVEEGDDS

-85 AAQDIKRYMQGI
+85 AAQEIKKYMQRI
-97 KNNKLLIYPYSH
+97 KNSKLLVYPYSH
-109 LSSNLASPQQA
+109 LSSNLASPRKA
-120 LEIMNKMKEETMKE
+120 LEIVNSMKEEVMKE
-134 DIEVKRAPFGW
+134 GLEVRRAPFGW

-150 VKVKAHPLAENF
+150 VRVKAHPLAENF
-162 RTYDK
+162 RVYDK
-167 SSITK
+167 RSVGS
-172 YSDKESGSLSK
+172 YSEKKSHELSNTSP
-183 IALNNSGTGI
+183 INSGATI

-208 VLKPD
+208 VMKPD
-213 GNMTPLKEYK
+213 GNMIPLKEYK
-223 YSSNQS
+223 DLKKQI
-229 NLKSLIS
+229 NLNSLIS
-236 YEIEKRRAVDEIPP
+236 YEIEKRRAIDEIPP
-250 HVKLMRKLA
+250 HVKLMRKLG

-280 IKSLIEQYVTK
+280 VKALIEQYVTK
-291 MVSDYGGIEIET
+291 MVGNYGGIEIET

-367 TRYSFRREKAG
+367 TRYSFRREKTG
-378 EIVGLKRLRAFSMPD
+378 ELVGLKRLRAFSMPD
-393 CHAFCRNMEEAKSE
+393 CHAFCRDMEQAKSE

-414 SITVLND
+414 STTVLNN

-426 SGDIEMAIRFTET
+426 ANDIEMAIRFTES
-439 CFEENKDI
+439 CLRDNKNL
-447 IIELARKFDRPVL
+447 IIELAGKFGRPIL
-460 VELWKERFFYF
+460 VEVWKERFFYF

-503 ITFVDEDGSRKYPV
+503 ITFVDEDGSKKYPV

-538 AKSSKTGEK
+538 AKSSKTGSK

-554 SPTQMRLIP
+554 SPTQLRLIP
-563 VTSNH
+563 VTANH
-568 TAYCKEIADA
+568 TDYCKEIAIGI
-578 LSKKYIRV
+578 SNKRIRV

-593 SVGKKIRDAEMEWI
+593 SVGKKIRDAEVEWI
-607 NYIVVIGDTEVE
+607 NYIVVIGDIEMKE
-619 ESKFQI
+619 ERFQI

-631 NERRTMTIDGL
+631 KERRMMTIEGL
-642 ADEITNKTADKPY
+642 TNEIINETAGKPY

-660 PMLLSKRPQF
+660 PMLLSERPLF
-670 TG
+670 VS

>member
-1 MTIQIQEYLIH
+1 
-12 PSKAFNHPSIP
+12 
-23 TIFHRMRVLQ
+23 MRVLQ
-33 LHAEFFEYEPVTR
+33 LHAEFFEYEPVSR
-46 EIEEKYADQDVSLD
+46 EIQEKYADQDVSRET
-60 KVRLQDLV
+60 VRLQDLV
-68 VTLVAIEEGDDI
+68 VILVAVEEGDEL
-80 AIVKF
+80 AIVRA
-85 AAQDIKRYMQGI
+85 AAQDIKEYMRRI

-120 LEIMNKMKEETMKE
+120 LEIMNLMKEETMKE
-134 DIEVKRAPFGW
+134 DIEVRRAPFGW

-162 RTYDK
+162 RIYDK

-172 YSDKESGSLSK
+172 YSDKEGSSLSNTTLTN
-183 IALNNSGTGI
+183 AGTII

-208 VLKPD
+208 VMKPD
-213 GNMTPLKEYK
+213 GEMIPLKEYQ
-223 YSSNQS
+223 YSNKQI
-229 NLKSLIS
+229 NLKSLIR
-236 YEIEKRRAVDEIPP
+236 YEIEKRRTVDETPP
-250 HVKLMRKLA
+250 HVKLMRKLG

-291 MVSDYGGIEIET
+291 MVRDYGGIEIET

-367 TRYSFRREKAG
+367 TRYSFRREKTG
-378 EIVGLKRLRAFSMPD
+378 ELVGLKRLRAFSMPD
-393 CHAFCRNMEEAKSE
+393 CHAFCRDMKEAKSE

-414 SITVLND
+414 STTVLND

-426 SGDIEMAIRFTET
+426 TNDIEMAIRFTED
-439 CFEENKDI
+439 CLRDNKDM
-447 IIELARKFDRPVL
+447 IIEVVRKFNRPVL
-460 VELWKERFFYF
+460 VEVWKERFFYF
-471 ILKWEFNFIDN
+471 ILKWEFNYIDN

-517 ILHNSPSGAIERVIY
+517 ILHNSPSGAIERVIF

-538 AKSSKTGEK
+538 AKSSKTGDK

-554 SPTQMRLIP
+554 SPTHMRLIP

-568 TAYCKEIADA
+568 TGYCKEIADA
-578 LSKKYIRV
+578 ISNKPVRV
-586 DLDDRDE
+586 DIDDRDE

-607 NYIVVIGDTEVE
+607 NYIVVVGDTEVE
-619 ESKFQI
+619 EARFQI

-631 NERRTMTIDGL
+631 SERKTMTMDGL
-642 ADEITNKTADKPY
+642 VNEITNKTADKPY
-655 LPLNL
+655 QPLNL
-660 PMLLSKRPQF
+660 PLLLSKRPQF
-670 TG
+670 VS

>member
-1 MTIQIQEYLIH
+1 
-12 PSKAFNHPSIP
+12 
-23 TIFHRMRVLQ
+23 MRVLQ
-33 LHAEFFEYEPVTR
+33 LHAELFEYEPVTR
-46 EIEEKYADQDVSLD
+46 EIDEEYADQDVSLD

-80 AIVKF
+80 SVVKF

-120 LEIMNKMKEETMKE
+120 LAIMNMMKEETMKE
-134 DIEVKRAPFGW
+134 NIEVKRAPFGW

-172 YSDKESGSLSK
+172 YSDKESGSLSQT
-183 IALNNSGTGI
+183 ALNNSGTGI
-193 SSALS
+193 SSAVS

-213 GNMTPLKEYK
+213 GNMIPLKEYK
-223 YSSNQS
+223 YLNNQS

-367 TRYSFRREKAG
+367 TRYSFRREKTG
-378 EIVGLKRLRAFSMPD
+378 EVVGLKRLRAFSMPD

-414 SITVLND
+414 STTVLNG

-426 SGDIEMAIRFTET
+426 SSDIEMAIRFTEN
-439 CFEENKDI
+439 CFQENKDM

-471 ILKWEFNFIDN
+471 ILKWEFNFIDS

-503 ITFVDEDGSRKYPV
+503 ITFVDEDGSKKYPV

-568 TAYCKEIADA
+568 TAYCKEIADT

-619 ESKFQI
+619 EEKFQI
-625 RDRLNP
+625 RDRLNLS
-631 NERRTMTIDGL
+631 ERRTMTIDGL
-642 ADEITNKTADKPY
+642 ANEITNKTADKPY

>member
-1 MTIQIQEYLIH
+1 
-12 PSKAFNHPSIP
+12 
-23 TIFHRMRVLQ
+23 MRVLQ

-46 EIEEKYADQDVSLD
+46 EIEEKYADQDVSREN
-60 KVRLQDLV
+60 VRLQDLV
-68 VTLVAIEEGDDI
+68 VIFVAVEEGDEL

-85 AAQDIKRYMQGI
+85 AAQDIKQYMRRI
-97 KNNKLLIYPYSH
+97 KNNNLLIYPYSH
-109 LSSNLASPQQA
+109 LSSNLASPQHA
-120 LEIMNKMKEETMKE
+120 LEIMNLMKEETMKE
-134 DIEVKRAPFGW
+134 DIVVRRAPFGW

-150 VKVKAHPLAENF
+150 VKVKGHPLAENF
-162 RTYDK
+162 RIYDK
-167 SSITK
+167 SSITE
-172 YSDKESGSLSK
+172 YSDEEGSSLSNT
-183 IALNNSGTGI
+183 ALIDSGTGI

-208 VLKPD
+208 VMNPD
-213 GNMTPLKEYK
+213 GDMIPLNEYK
-223 YSSNQS
+223 YSNKQI
-229 NLKSLIS
+229 NLKSLIR

-250 HVKLMRKLA
+250 HVKLMRKLG

-367 TRYSFRREKAG
+367 TRYSFRREKTG

-393 CHAFCRNMEEAKSE
+393 CHAFCRDMEEAKLE

-414 SITVLND
+414 SHTVLNE

-426 SGDIEMAIRFTET
+426 CNDIEMAIRLTEA
-439 CFEENKDI
+439 CLQDNKDM
-447 IIELARKFDRPVL
+447 IIELARKFARPVL
-460 VELWKERFFYF
+460 VEVWKERFFYF

-538 AKSSKTGEK
+538 AKSSKTGDK
-547 PTLPLWL
+547 PSLPLWL

-568 TAYCKEIADA
+568 TGYCKEIADGI
-578 LSKKYIRV
+578 SNKRIRV

-607 NYIVVIGDTEVE
+607 NYIVVIGDAEVKE
-619 ESKFQI
+619 ARFQI

-631 NERRTMTIDGL
+631 SERRTMTMDGL
-642 ADEITNKTADKPY
+642 VNEITNKTADKPY
-655 LPLNL
+655 LPVNL

-670 TG
+670 VS

>member
-1 MTIQIQEYLIH
+1 
-12 PSKAFNHPSIP
+12 
-23 TIFHRMRVLQ
+23 MRILQ
-33 LHAEFFEYEPVTR
+33 LHAEFFEYEPVAR
-46 EIEEKYADQDVSLD
+46 EILAKYADQNVSQE
-60 KVRLQDLV
+60 KVRFQNLV
-68 VTLVAIEEGDDI
+68 VVLVAVEEGDEL
-80 AIVKF
+80 ATVEF
-85 AAQDIKRYMQGI
+85 AAQDIKQYMQRI

-120 LEIMNKMKEETMKE
+120 LEIMNMMKEETMKE
-134 DIEVKRAPFGW
+134 DIRVMRAPFGW

-162 RTYDK
+162 RIYDK
-167 SSITK
+167 DSISK
-172 YSDKESGSLSK
+172 YSDKVKVSQPSSVSSYSP
-183 IALNNSGTGI
+183 NGI

-208 VLKPD
+208 VMKPD
-213 GNMTPLKEYK
+213 GEMIPLNEYR
-223 YSSNQS
+223 YSDEEFNF
-229 NLKSLIS
+229 KSLIR

-250 HVKLMRKLA
+250 HVRLMRKLG

-291 MVSDYGGIEIET
+291 VVTDYGGIEIET

-354 ISYKNL
+354 ISYKSL

-367 TRYSFRREKAG
+367 TRYSFRREKTG
-378 EIVGLKRLRAFSMPD
+378 EIVGLKRLRAFTMPD

-414 SITVLND
+414 SVAVLND

-426 SGDIEMAIRFTET
+426 STDIEMAIRFTED
-439 CFEENKDI
+439 CLRDNKDMI
-447 IIELARKFDRPVL
+447 VELARKFNRPVL
-460 VELWKERFFYF
+460 VEVWKERFFYF
-471 ILKWEFNFIDN
+471 ILKWEFNFLDN
-482 QGKASALSTDQIDIE
+482 QEKASALSTDQIDIE

-503 ITFVDEDGSRKYPV
+503 ITFVDEDGSKKYPI
-517 ILHNSPSGAIERVIY
+517 ILHNSPSGAIERVIF

-538 AKSSKTGEK
+538 AKNSRAGIK
-547 PTLPLWL
+547 PILPLWL
-554 SPTQMRLIP
+554 SPTQLRLIP
-563 VTSNH
+563 VASDH
-568 TAYCKEIADA
+568 IGYCQEIADVI
-578 LSKKYIRV
+578 SKKRIRT
-586 DLDDRDE
+586 DLDDRDL
-593 SVGKKIRDAEMEWI
+593 SVGKKIRDAEVEWI
-607 NYIVVIGDTEVE
+607 NYIIVIGDAEVE
-619 ESKFQI
+619 EEKFQV

-631 NERRTMTIDGL
+631 NERRILTIDEL
-642 ADEITNKTADKPY
+642 VNEITNKTSDKPY

-660 PMLLSKRPQF
+660 PMLLTRRPQF
-670 TG
+670 VS

>member
-1 MTIQIQEYLIH
+1 
-12 PSKAFNHPSIP
+12 
-23 TIFHRMRVLQ
+23 MRVLQ
-33 LHAEFFEYEPVTR
+33 LHAEFFEYEPVAR
-46 EIEEKYADQDVSLD
+46 EIQDKYADRDVS
-60 KVRLQDLV
+60 KEQVRLQDLV
-68 VTLVAIEEGDDI
+68 VILVAVEEGDEI
-80 AIVKF
+80 AVVKF
-85 AAQDIKRYMQGI
+85 AAQDIKQYMQRI

-120 LEIMNKMKEETMKE
+120 LEIINLMKEETMKE
-134 DIEVKRAPFGW
+134 DIVVRRAPFGW

-162 RTYDK
+162 RIYDK
-167 SSITK
+167 STISK
-172 YSDKESGSLSK
+172 YPDKEGIPLSNTELSNEG
-183 IALNNSGTGI
+183 AGV

-198 AEDSLRSQWF
+198 AEDSLQSQWF
-208 VLKPD
+208 VMTPD
-213 GNMTPLKEYK
+213 GNMIPLNEYK
-223 YSSNQS
+223 YSNKQF
-229 NLKSLIS
+229 NLKSLIT

-250 HVKLMRKLA
+250 HVKLMRKLG

-280 IKSLIEQYVTK
+280 LKSLIERYVTK

-323 RQYNIATDHG
+323 RQYNIASDHG

-367 TRYSFRREKAG
+367 TRYSFRREKTG

-393 CHAFCRNMEEAKSE
+393 CHAFCRDMEEAKSE

-414 SITVLND
+414 STTVLND

-426 SGDIEMAIRFTET
+426 TNDIEMAIRFTEA
-439 CFEENKDI
+439 CLHDNKGT
-447 IIELARKFDRPVL
+447 IIELARRFNRPVL
-460 VELWKERFFYF
+460 VEVWKERFFYF

-503 ITFVDEDGSRKYPV
+503 ITYVDEDGTRKYPV

-538 AKSSKTGEK
+538 AKSSKTGLK

-554 SPTQMRLIP
+554 SPTQLRLIP
-563 VTSNH
+563 VTSGH
-568 TAYCKEIADA
+568 TAYCKEITNG
-578 LSKKYIRV
+578 LSNKRIRV

-607 NYIVVIGDTEVE
+607 NYIVVVGDTEVE
-619 ESKFQI
+619 EARFQI
-625 RDRLNP
+625 RNRLNP
-631 NERRTMTIDGL
+631 SERMNMTLEGL
-642 ADEITNKTADKPY
+642 VAEISNQTADKPY

-670 TG
+670 AS

>member
-1 MTIQIQEYLIH
+1 
-12 PSKAFNHPSIP
+12 
-23 TIFHRMRVLQ
+23 MRVLQ
-33 LHAEFFEYEPVTR
+33 LHAELFEYEPVTR
-46 EIEEKYADQDVSLD
+46 EIDEEYADQDVSLD

-80 AIVKF
+80 SVVKF

-120 LEIMNKMKEETMKE
+120 LAIMNMMKEETMKE

-183 IALNNSGTGI
+183 TALNNSGTGI

-213 GNMTPLKEYK
+213 GNMIPLKEYK
-223 YSSNQS
+223 YLNNQS

-367 TRYSFRREKAG
+367 TRYSFRREKTG
-378 EIVGLKRLRAFSMPD
+378 EVVGLKRLRAFSMPD

-414 SITVLND
+414 STTVLND

-426 SGDIEMAIRFTET
+426 SSDIEMAIRFTEN
-439 CFEENKDI
+439 CFQENKDM

-471 ILKWEFNFIDN
+471 ILKWEFNFIDS

-503 ITFVDEDGSRKYPV
+503 ITFVDEDGSKKYPV

-568 TAYCKEIADA
+568 TAYCKEIADT

-619 ESKFQI
+619 EAKFQI
-625 RDRLNP
+625 RDRLNLS
-631 NERRTMTIDGL
+631 ERRTMTIDGL

>member
-1 MTIQIQEYLIH
+1 
-12 PSKAFNHPSIP
+12 
-23 TIFHRMRVLQ
+23 MRVLQ

-46 EIEEKYADQDVSLD
+46 EIEEEYADQDVSRD
-60 KVRLQDLV
+60 KVRFQDLV
-68 VTLVAIEEGDDI
+68 VTLVAVEEGDDI
-80 AIVKF
+80 AIVKL
-85 AAQDIKRYMQGI
+85 AAHDIKRYMQGI

-109 LSSNLASPQQA
+109 LSSNLASPQHA
-120 LEIMNKMKEETMKE
+120 LEIMNMIKEETMKE
-134 DIEVKRAPFGW
+134 DIEVNRAPFGW

-183 IALNNSGTGI
+183 TALNNSGTDV

-213 GNMTPLKEYK
+213 GNMIPLKEYK

-367 TRYSFRREKAG
+367 TRYSFRREKTG

-393 CHAFCRNMEEAKSE
+393 CHAFCRDMEEAKSE

-414 SITVLND
+414 STTVLND

-439 CFEENKDI
+439 CLQENKDM

-578 LSKKYIRV
+578 LSKKFIRV

-619 ESKFQI
+619 EAKFQI

-631 NERRTMTIDGL
+631 SERRTMTIDGL

>member
-1 MTIQIQEYLIH
+1 
-12 PSKAFNHPSIP
+12 
-23 TIFHRMRVLQ
+23 MRVLQ
-33 LHAEFFEYEPVTR
+33 LHAELFEYEPVTR
-46 EIEEKYADQDVSLD
+46 EIDEEYADQDVSLD
-60 KVRLQDLV
+60 KVRLQDIV

-80 AIVKF
+80 SVVKF

-120 LEIMNKMKEETMKE
+120 LVIMNMMKEETMKE

-183 IALNNSGTGI
+183 TALNNSGTDI

-213 GNMTPLKEYK
+213 GNMIPLKEYK
-223 YSSNQS
+223 YLNNQS

-367 TRYSFRREKAG
+367 TRYSFRREKTG
-378 EIVGLKRLRAFSMPD
+378 EVVGLKRLRAFSMPD
-393 CHAFCRNMEEAKSE
+393 CHAFCRNMEEAKPE

-414 SITVLND
+414 STTVLND

-426 SGDIEMAIRFTET
+426 SSDIEMAIRFTEN
-439 CFEENKDI
+439 CFQENKDM

-471 ILKWEFNFIDN
+471 ILKWEFNFIDS

-503 ITFVDEDGSRKYPV
+503 ITFVDEDGSKKYPV

-568 TAYCKEIADA
+568 TAYCKEIADT

-607 NYIVVIGDTEVE
+607 NYIVVIGDTEVDE
-619 ESKFQI
+619 AKFQI
-625 RDRLNP
+625 RDRLNLS
-631 NERRTMTIDGL
+631 ERRTMTIDGL